1 MSTAEVI
8 ESLPPVADSQEQS
21 LAPDIEMPDVAPED
35 LPTDNVANAPK
46 TSSETSKSSSFYP
59 PSKSETSTLQFD
71 HTPFEEYKSQ
81 VQQLC
86 HQLWCPSSPSKAPA
100 PSSKELRTVSSSR
113 ILGVLRKKKAAPVL
127 QPKTPAKQFLIERMR
142 GGSYNRITGITI
154 LDSEGKE
161 DTHLVLRVPR
171 IAWDSTPE
179 REVALLRYVR
189 QHTSIPVP
197 EVIAVDYTSNNLLK
211 DPYVI
216 QKRIPGTTISVA
228 REEKEITTEQ
238 WCTVAREIGRTML
251 ELQKVTNP
259 TPGLIESSTDKD
271 GSYSFSVVPF
281 DIKRAHDHTWKEKA
295 ATVTAETKAYLLKIY
310 KEGTFRFLTT
320 QFGRWMAE
328 ELDRKPDGIYHWDF
342 MYRLARAAGQMER
355 MSLLGDNINCLAH
368 LDLAGRNIMVEFPPD
383 EPPKITGYLDWD
395 SAVFAPRFVACAP
408 PWWLW
413 QDEDDETDYQ
423 EDESKANETPAR
435 PHNQEIKRAFEET
448 VGEDFLTYAYEPE
461 FQLARKL
468 FHIAIQGNNSTQ
480 QLQQVENFLDEWEV
494 FCDEEIKEF
503 QANKADLKEDGSS
516 EKDDFQE
523 CEDP

>member
-8 ESLPPVADSQEQS
+8 ESLPPVADSQKQS

-35 LPTDNVANAPK
+35 HPTDIDANAPK

-59 PSKSETSTLQFD
+59 ESETSTVKFN
-71 HTPFEEYKSQ
+71 HIPFAEYKTQ

-86 HQLWCPSSPSKAPA
+86 HQLWCPSSPPKAPA
-100 PSSKELRTVSSSR
+100 PSSKELRSASGSR
-113 ILGVLRKKKAAPVL
+113 ILGVLRKKKAAPAL
-127 QPKTPAKQFLIERMR
+127 HPKTPPKQFLIERMR
-142 GGSYNRITGITI
+142 GGSYNRVTGITV
-154 LDSEGKE
+154 LDSEGKQ
-161 DTHLVLRVPR
+161 DNRLVLRVPR
-171 IAWDSTPE
+171 IAWESTPE

-216 QKRIPGTTISVA
+216 QKRIPGTSISA
-228 REEKEITTEQ
+228 AKQEREITTEQ

-259 TPGLIESSTDKD
+259 TPGLIESSSNKD

-281 DIKRAHDHTWKEKA
+281 DIKSPHDHTWKEKA
-295 ATVTAETKAYLLKIY
+295 ATVTAEKKASVLRLY
-310 KEGTFRFLTT
+310 KDTTFRFLVT
-320 QFGRWMAE
+320 QFGRWMAD
-328 ELDRKPDGIYHWDF
+328 ELEKRPDGIYDWDF
-342 MYRLARAAGQMER
+342 MYRLAEVAGQMNR
-355 MSLLGDNINCLAH
+355 LCLLGDDINCLAH
-368 LDLAGRNIMVEFPPD
+368 LDLAGRNIMVEFHSG
-383 EPPKITGYLDWD
+383 EPLKVTGYLDWD

-413 QDEDDETDYQ
+413 QDEDDATDYQ
-423 EDESKANETPAR
+423 EDESKAKETPAQ
-435 PHNQEIKRAFEET
+435 PHKQEIKRAFEET
-448 VGEDFLTYAYEPE
+448 VGEDFLTYAYEPQ

-468 FHIAIQGNNSTQ
+468 FHIAIHGNNSSS
-480 QLQQVENFLDEWEV
+480 QLQLIESFLDEWTV
-494 FCDEEIKEF
+494 FYDKEMEEF
-503 QANKADLKEDGSS
+503 QANKEELGEDDAS
-516 EKDDFQE
+516 EKEDFQE